1 MADEEWHPEYDV
13 TEEVASQEAAAGKV
27 IYLNSNEKSPVPATE
42 YMTYLLVLKRLKF
55 GEPIPESTFTDVQNP
70 VLRRRLVR
78 AICLRKATQKSPDT
92 KDGPV
97 TPTT

>member
-1 MADEEWHPEYDV
+1 MADEDGNILVEIHMEEGSVPSTVRLDGGTDSVSKDEY
-13 TEEVASQEAAAGKV
+13 
-27 IYLNSNEKSPVPATE
+27 IFYLRAR
-42 YMTYLLVLKRLKF
+42 KRIMF
-55 GEPIPESTFTDVQNP
+55 NEPIPESTFTDVQNP

-97 TPTT
+97 TPMT